1 MASYNLAGPK
11 WGDATY
17 GTSGGQITWSFSNQ
31 SWGGFNFKPI
41 TDTAYQQLIRDAFAA
56 WSTVANISFVEIP
69 DGTSAKLRI
78 GWDQI
83 DGPGKALGEASWQAT
98 SVNEVNYSISGSEIR
113 FDSAESWSTN
123 KNTTTAGPLSNFYTT
138 ALHEI
143 GHAIGLG
150 HTDDRSQIMYALAN
164 DQVTLNTG
172 DIAGAQVLYGAAP
185 LRGFVAT
192 NGNDTFTL
200 TTGNDVIDGL
210 AGTDTAIFAASRAQ
224 INIAKSGSTI
234 TATGQ
239 GTDQLTNIERLQFS
253 DGTLAFDTTGN
264 AGQVY
269 RLYKAALDRTPDQS
283 GLGYWI
289 KQLDAGKGD
298 IVWMSANFIDSA
310 EFKAT
315 YGTPQ
320 TVNNTAFVN
329 LVYKNVLGRSPDA
342 AGFSFWE
349 GKLAGGYQREK
360 LMADF
365 SESTENQTNVAT
377 AIKDGIWYV

>member
-1 MASYNLAGPK
+1 MC
-11 WGDATY
+11 
-17 GTSGGQITWSFSNQ
+17 
-31 SWGGFNFKPI
+31 
-41 TDTAYQQLIRDAFAA
+41 
-56 WSTVANISFVEIP
+56 
-69 DGTSAKLRI
+69 
-78 GWDQI
+78 
-83 DGPGKALGEASWQAT
+83 
-98 SVNEVNYSISGSEIR
+98 
-113 FDSAESWSTN
+113 
-123 KNTTTAGPLSNFYTT
+123 
-138 ALHEI
+138 
-143 GHAIGLG
+143 
-150 HTDDRSQIMYALAN
+150 
-164 DQVTLNTG
+164 
-172 DIAGAQVLYGAAP
+172 GAAP
-185 LRGFVAT
+185 ARGFVAT

-210 AGTDTAIFAASRAQ
+210 AGIDTAIFAASRAQ
-224 INIAKSGSTI
+224 INVATSGSTI

-239 GTDQLTNIERLQFS
+239 GTDQLTNIERLQFN

-264 AGQVY
+264 AGQAY

-329 LVYKNVLGRSPDA
+329 LVYKNVLGRSSDA

-349 GKLAGGYQREK
+349 GKLTGGYQREK

>member
-1 MASYNLAGPK
+1 MASYTLSGPK

-17 GTSGGQITWSFSNQ
+17 GTSGGQVTWSFATQ

-41 TDTAYQQLIRDAFAA
+41 TDAAYQQLVRDAFAA
-56 WSTVANISFVEIP
+56 WATVANISFVEIP

-78 GWDQI
+78 GWDSI
-83 DGPGKALGEASWQAT
+83 DGPGKTLGEASWHAT
-98 SVNEVNYSISGSEIR
+98 SVNNINYSISGAEIR
-113 FDSAESWSTN
+113 FDSAENWSTN
-123 KNTTTAGPLSNFYTT
+123 KNTTTAGTLSNFYTT

-143 GHAIGLG
+143 GHTLGLG
-150 HTDDRSQIMYALAN
+150 HTDDKSQIMYAFAT
-164 DQVTLNTG
+164 DQLKLNTG
-172 DIAGAQVLYGAAP
+172 DIAGVQALYGAASVKN
-185 LRGFVAT
+185 FIAT

-200 TTGNDVIDGL
+200 TASNDIIDGL
-210 AGTDTAIFAASRAQ
+210 AGIDTAVFSSNRAAIKISKAG
-224 INIAKSGSTI
+224 ATI
-234 TATGQ
+234 TAIGE
-239 GTDQLTNIERLQFS
+239 GTDQLTNIERLHFK
-253 DGTLAFDTTGN
+253 DGTLAFDTSGD

-283 GLGYWI
+283 GLGFWI

-298 IVWMSANFIDSA
+298 IVWMSANFIASA

-320 TVNNTAFVN
+320 TVSNTAFVN

-342 AGFSFWE
+342 NGFSYWE
-349 GKLAGGYQREK
+349 GKLAGGYHREK

-365 SESTENQTNVAT
+365 SESAENQANVAT